1 MCYLQ
6 LYNCAYALEIRCN
19 RYAIVHD
26 LPYMT
31 DFELFGVINF
41 LAQLRE
47 C

>member
-1 MCYLQ
+1 MCNLQ
-6 LYNCAYALEIRCN
+6 LYNRANALAIRCN

-41 LAQLRE
+41 LAQLQGS
-47 C
+47 